1 MLRFNELWEDMVSLC
16 RGDPEVLCG
25 WLEKDKASKIYSCLF
40 WTIFGSS
47 IYGSTI
53 GIWRAPLQAT
63 YVAIKFPLLILLVTT
78 GNALINGMLAQLYG
92 ARISFRQSYLS
103 VLMSFSAASIILLSL
118 SPLSYFLVYSC
129 HPMGSE
135 GAEYAHRIIILFD
148 VLVIAFSGI
157 LSNIN
162 LYRLLDHITGSKNK
176 GKQIIFSW
184 LAVNLLLGGQLSW
197 IMRPF
202 IGTPKVPVEFMRDN
216 ALDGNFFES
225 VIESVVKLA
234 T

>member
-1 MLRFNELWEDMVSLC
+1 MVSLC
-16 RGDPEVLCG
+16 RGDPEVLCE
-25 WLEKDKASKIYSCLF
+25 WLEKDKSSKIFSCVF
-40 WTIFGSS
+40 WTLIGSS

-53 GIWRAPLQAT
+53 GIWRAPLQAA

-103 VLMSFSAASIILLSL
+103 VLMSFATLSIIFLSL

-135 GAEYAHRIIILFD
+135 GAESAHRIIILFD

-157 LSNIN
+157 ISNTN
-162 LYRLLDHITGSKNK
+162 LYRLLRHITGSAIK

-202 IGTPKVPVEFMRDN
+202 IGTPKSPVQFIRGD

-225 VIESVVKLA
+225 VIESVVELLK
-234 T
+234 

>member
-1 MLRFNELWEDMVSLC
+1 MKLSELWQDMVSLC
-16 RGDPEVLCG
+16 RGDPEVLYG
-25 WLEKDKASKIYSCLF
+25 WLEKDMSGKIWVCVF
-40 WTIFGSS
+40 WTILGSS
-47 IYGSTI
+47 VYGSTI
-53 GIWRAPLQAT
+53 GIWRAPLQAA
-63 YVAIKFPLLILLVTT
+63 YVAIKFPLLILLATT

-103 VLMSFSAASIILLSL
+103 VLMSFTTASILLLSL

-135 GAEYAHRIIILFD
+135 GAEYSHRIIILFD
-148 VLVIAFSGI
+148 VVVIAFAGI
-157 LSNIN
+157 ISNIN
-162 LYRLLDHITGSKNK
+162 LYRLLDHITGSGNK
-176 GKQIIFSW
+176 AKQIIFSW

-202 IGTPKVPVEFMRDN
+202 IGTPKIPVEFMRDN

-225 VIESVVKLA
+225 VIESIVKLA